1 MAFRYLDQIATQ
13 EHIQEFLSLVD
24 LAAGSGQ
31 SASNAF
37 LLSHRLRSS
46 APMQLCE
53 KILGNDQESF
63 RNDTPESELSTH
75 QKRLKTTSYT
85 FRMIHHG
92 LELASQ
98 AQLHFPVIWEER
110 MEQNLEEL
118 RRELGIEPVKEGPWS
133 WYSQPAIAAAIDLV
147 PPA

>member
-1 MAFRYLDQIATQ
+1 MAFRYFDQIATQ

-53 KILGNDQESF
+53 KILGND
-63 RNDTPESELSTH
+63 PES
-75 QKRLKTTSYT
+75 KRL
-85 FRMIHHG
+85 I
-92 LELASQ
+92 
-98 AQLHFPVIWEER
+98 PVIWEER

-118 RRELGIEPVKEGPWS
+118 RREPGIEPVKEGPWS